1 LSQRSELVIDK
12 LIVLGTGNAMVTR
25 CYNTCFSL
33 HNGEEY
39 FLVDAGGG
47 NGILAIIDKA
57 NIPYT
62 KIHHLFV
69 SHGHTDHVLG
79 VVWVIRKIGSL
90 IQQDKYEGTLHIYC
104 HDQLVSTLQT
114 IVSLTLGKKI
124 NQLIGSRI
132 RFNTAADGEKRKIM
146 TYDVT
151 FFDIHSTKLKQFGF
165 TAKLTNGSTITFTG
179 DEPYNPLCQKY
190 VINSD
195 WLLSEA
201 FCLYGERDVFNPYEK
216 HHCTVKEAC
225 ENATMLNI
233 KNLVLWHTEDEN
245 IERRKELYSA
255 EGKKYYQGN
264 LFVPNDLDIIALF

>member
-1 LSQRSELVIDK
+1 MLQRSELAIDK

-25 CYNTCFSL
+25 CYNTCFAL

-47 NGILAIIDKA
+47 NGILAMIDKA
-57 NIPYT
+57 NIPYAQ
-62 KIHHLFV
+62 IHHLFV
-69 SHGHTDHVLG
+69 SHGHTDHALG
-79 VVWVIRKIGSL
+79 VIWIIRKIASL
-90 IQQDKYEGTLHIYC
+90 IQQDKYEGNLHIHC

-114 IVSLTLGKKI
+114 IISLTLGKKI
-124 NQLIGSRI
+124 NQLIGSRMF
-132 RFNTAADGEKRKIM
+132 FNTAADGEKRKLM
-146 TYDVT
+146 TYELT

-165 TAKLTNGSTITFTG
+165 TAKLTNGSAITFTG

-190 VINSD
+190 IIDSD

-201 FCLYGERDVFNPYEK
+201 FCLYSDRHVFKPYEK

-225 ENATMLNI
+225 ENAAILNI

-245 IERRKELYSA
+245 LQQRKELYSA
-255 EGKKYYQGN
+255 EGEKYYQGN
-264 LFVPNDLDIIALF
+264 LFVPNDLDIIELF